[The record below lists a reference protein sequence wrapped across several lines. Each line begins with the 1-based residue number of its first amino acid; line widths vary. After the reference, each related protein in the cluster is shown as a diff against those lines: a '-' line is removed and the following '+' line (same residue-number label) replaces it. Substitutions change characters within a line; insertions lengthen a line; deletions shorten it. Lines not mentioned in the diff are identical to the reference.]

1 MHAFGPEADA
11 FPPRGD
17 SQPRASGSGERRA
30 VPEALII
37 DLLRGIDLRFVPAG
51 IALDWNAGG
60 ADDLIVGQIERHI
73 VGGELAVELSRGIE
87 GMVLPSVLVVH
98 HDFRIPLREV
108 EAPALT
114 ALTARQRRKTRL
126 PLDFDHERIAGHE
139 RPGERPVRDRRVG
152 RVRVVGSQLPAHERG
167 GRDPLERV
175 VRIHEV
181 LKPLALLGG
190 VGGGPA
196 RPRPERVQVLMHVE
210 VAQRGRGAVDV
221 ADPLPPRQHA
231 GRLVEG
237 RGDAVADLLLPVAR
251 RVAGQKKKKE
261 GRERWHKDREATQR
275 GARRGGRARLRC
287 RARDSDAGR
296 ASDAGHLRPPSQTST
311 KESPCCPI
319 PHAWPHPRRSPCSW
333 AGSPVPFAPRVQD
346 PRRARAPDR
355 PVPLPR
361 PPPLPRNSWRADSRS
376 RWATPRS
383 ALAYAPSSIARR
395 TASISCHS
403 SGSSP
408 PTAGSPSRRW
418 RAAPGGPRP
427 LSRARPTA
435 PSRSRCTCPCRRIAA
450 RGPGAPT
457 CSSPRRSPTTM
468 CRWRSTCTATAVCST
483 PNVRP
488 RPPSSRWSRSR
499 PISRPSPL
507 R

>member
-1 MHAFGPEADA
+1 
-11 FPPRGD
+11 
-17 SQPRASGSGERRA
+17 
-30 VPEALII
+30 
-37 DLLRGIDLRFVPAG
+37 
-51 IALDWNAGG
+51 
-60 ADDLIVGQIERHI
+60 
-73 VGGELAVELSRGIE
+73 
-87 GMVLPSVLVVH
+87 
-98 HDFRIPLREV
+98 
-108 EAPALT
+108 
-114 ALTARQRRKTRL
+114 
-126 PLDFDHERIAGHE
+126 
-139 RPGERPVRDRRVG
+139 
-152 RVRVVGSQLPAHERG
+152 
-167 GRDPLERV
+167 
-175 VRIHEV
+175 
-181 LKPLALLGG
+181 
-190 VGGGPA
+190 
-196 RPRPERVQVLMHVE
+196 

-261 GRERWHKDREATQR
+261 GRERWHKDREATQQ

-333 AGSPVPFAPRVQD
+333 AGSPVPIAPRVQD

-418 RAAPGGPRP
+418 RAAPGGGGGGGVSPP
-427 LSRARPTA
+427 PPSPGLYMTKAHFVDDFEGWLKGSPEFEVHILGQKGQTDSLTDYQCAGEQQPA
-435 PSRSRCTCPCRRIAA
+435 PYTFDQNELDWSGSVMLFSKAQLDA
-450 RGPGAPT
+450 YNAKHPGQ
-457 CSSPRRSPTTM
+457 
-468 CRWRSTCTATAVCST
+468 
-483 PNVRP
+483 NVRVFVVEDDDTACEIKTD
-488 RPPSSRWSRSR
+488 RDILGNLFKAVDDANKALSAGNDSSSTIRKDYKRASAFQKLWAALAAFFNTNDELVGNAVEDVVVGASY
-499 PISRPSPL
+499 PGYNWIVKGENNVTNGWINL
-507 R
+507 QMK